1 MFNCCK
7 LDFVDNNYCLD
18 LDEVS
23 SGNSRSPHL
32 LSPSDEISRTAL
44 SRTAHRQSYI
54 LYEGKEGG
62 AGEGYVHVK
71 SE

>member
-32 LSPSDEISRTAL
+32 LSPSDEISRTA
-44 SRTAHRQSYI
+44 HRQSYI

-71 SE
+71 RE